1 MSLRPPSSRIA
12 VALLASVTAAALIFP
27 NAVLAGPHGGGGGGG
42 GGHGG
47 GGGGFHG
54 GGGGGF
60 HMGGGGGFHMGGG
73 GGGFHM
79 GGGGGGLRMGGGGGG
94 FRMRP
99 ADFAA
104 HGVSRSFAGHGF
116 AGHGFAGHGF
126 AGRGLA
132 GPGAHTFAGRSLGG
146 RTFAAHGNA
155 GRFAAGGGLAATHNA
170 LAAHAQFGGG
180 HTAITRAQFAHNQ
193 FAARNFHG
201 LHNFSH
207 TGFNRNAFGD
217 PGGWN
222 RWGGR
227 FWGAGWNNWGWGW
240 GGWAGPVFWPFL
252 FGDIFSFAVWPYDYY
267 DPFWA
272 FGPDFI
278 LVSIFAPG
286 PYFGPDYG
294 YAPDYTGYLDSP
306 DIYYGGGGYAGYY
319 GGGGYA
325 GRYAG
330 RSQAYQGPT
339 ETDRRQLE
347 ETNAAATES
356 CNALAPGVSDLPIER
371 IKNTV
376 RPTGD
381 QLAALD
387 DLSAATAKA
396 NDAIKASCPTAV
408 PLTPMARLDAA
419 EARLQA
425 MIQAVD
431 IVREPLQ
438 RFSVLLSDEQRQR
451 FNAMVGTGGGQA
463 PAGGNVVA
471 LCSERSG
478 DVTKVPVQRIEQVL
492 QPSGQQQDA
501 FQALKRASQDAA
513 AQLQGSCPSEMPQ
526 TPDARLDAV
535 KTRLTAMVDAMNI
548 IRPKLQDFYAS
559 LNDDQKA
566 KFNIMGPPPNASAQ
580 QKQSGGQ

>member
-1 MSLRPPSSRIA
+1 
-12 VALLASVTAAALIFP
+12 
-27 NAVLAGPHGGGGGGG
+27 
-42 GGHGG
+42 
-47 GGGGFHG
+47 
-54 GGGGGF
+54 
-60 HMGGGGGFHMGGG
+60 
-73 GGGFHM
+73 
-79 GGGGGGLRMGGGGGG
+79 
-94 FRMRP
+94 
-99 ADFAA
+99 
-104 HGVSRSFAGHGF
+104 
-116 AGHGFAGHGF
+116 
-126 AGRGLA
+126 
-132 GPGAHTFAGRSLGG
+132 
-146 RTFAAHGNA
+146 
-155 GRFAAGGGLAATHNA
+155 
-170 LAAHAQFGGG
+170 
-180 HTAITRAQFAHNQ
+180 
-193 FAARNFHG
+193 

-217 PGGWN
+217 PGRWN

-227 FWGAGWNNWGWGW
+227 FWGAGWNHWGWGW

-252 FGDIFSFAVWPYDYY
+252 FGDIFSFVVWPYDYY

-294 YAPDYTGYLDSP
+294 YAPDYTEYLDYP
-306 DIYYGGGGYAGYY
+306 DIYYGGGGYG
-319 GGGGYA
+319 

-330 RSQAYQGPT
+330 RSQGYRGPI
-339 ETDRRQLE
+339 EADRQALA

-381 QLAALD
+381 QLTALD

-396 NDAIKASCPTAV
+396 NDAIRASCATAV

-419 EARLQA
+419 KARLQT

-431 IVREPLQ
+431 IVHEPLQ
-438 RFSVLLSDEQRQR
+438 RFYVLLSNEQRQR
-451 FNAMVGTGGGQA
+451 FNAMGSTGSGQA

-471 LCSERSG
+471 LCREHSG
-478 DVTKVPVQRIEQVL
+478 DVTKLPVQRIEQVL
-492 QPSGQQQDA
+492 QPSEQQQDA
-501 FQALKRASQDAA
+501 FQALKKASQDAA

-526 TPDARLDAV
+526 TPYARLDAV
-535 KTRLTAMVDAMNI
+535 KTRLTAMVEAMNT

-566 KFNIMGPPPNASAQ
+566 KFNIMGAPPNASAQ
-580 QKQSGGQ
+580 DEGAGARHPAAPQADE